1 VPTSRIKTFWVP
13 IIAGICLALGIIL
26 GFFFARRQSLNSPNS
41 NTANNPLLYL
51 SALLESYYVDPLPA
65 DSIYQYSVEG
75 ILNHLDPHTHYIQ
88 AKELQALNEPLEG
101 SFYGLGIVY
110 FSFLDTLYVGE
121 ILQGSPAQKIG
132 LQAGDQLIAINNIP
146 IRSNDYADS
155 VIRENIQREKTQVIQ
170 LLVRNAKGITRTVRC
185 TPNKIQRSSIRA
197 QVMLDSVCGLIA
209 IESFSE
215 TTPQEFHDALKQLKQ
230 EGLKKLIIDV
240 RANPGG
246 YMDAVA
252 QIADELISGNDTLFY
267 TRDQTGKQALMA
279 GQAGLFETGPLIILL
294 DEESASAS
302 EILAG
307 VVQDYDRGQV
317 FGKRSFGKGLVQEQF
332 DLPNGDAIRITTAR
346 YYLPS
351 GRFIQRPYQ
360 ALSHQA
366 YFNSELASDTNQQTP
381 FYTRLLHRNVW
392 SGRGIEPD
400 KEIDAYQRIEDI
412 PDNVFIRKTVFDLY
426 HQQQNELPAFNSLQ
440 AMRQQAHIP
449 LQWLN
454 TLKQSQSKLPDSL
467 QFLCSKQTPYL
478 TQLALAEWANVV
490 FGHNGQVMFS
500 WPHDVVLREAL
511 HSFRNNNKLFSY

>member
-1 VPTSRIKTFWVP
+1 MPTSRIKTFWVP
-13 IIAGICLALGIIL
+13 IIAGICLVLGITL
-26 GFFFARRQSLNSPNS
+26 GFFFARRQSLNDPNNDLAS
-41 NTANNPLLYL
+41 NPLLYL
-51 SALLESYYVDPLPA
+51 SALLELYYVDPLPA
-65 DSIYQYSVEG
+65 DSIYQYGVEG

-88 AKELQALNEPLEG
+88 AKELQALNEPLQG
-101 SFYGLGIVY
+101 SFYGLGIIY

-121 ILQGSPAQKIG
+121 ILQGSPAQNIG
-132 LQAGDQLIAINNIP
+132 LQVGDQLIEINQTP
-146 IRSNDYADS
+146 IRANEYADS
-155 VIRENIQREKTQVIQ
+155 VLRKNIQREKTQVIK
-170 LLVRNAKGITRTVRC
+170 LLVRNAKGITKTVIC
-185 TPNKIQRSSIRA
+185 TPKKIERSSIRA
-197 QVMLDSVCGLIA
+197 HVMLDSCSGLIA

-215 TTPQEFHDALKQLKQ
+215 TTAQEFHDALKQLKQ

-252 QIADELISGNDTLFY
+252 QIADELISGKDTLFY
-267 TRDQTGKQALMA
+267 TRDQSGKEALMA
-279 GQAGLFETGPLIILL
+279 GQAGLFETGPLIVLL

-351 GRFIQRPYQ
+351 GRFIQRPYD

-366 YFNSELASDTNQQTP
+366 YFNSELSLDTAHRIP
-381 FYTRLLHRNVW
+381 SFTRRLHRKVW

-400 KEIDAYQRIEDI
+400 VDINTYEHIEDV
-412 PDNVFIRKTVFDLY
+412 PDNLFIRKTVFDLVN
-426 HQQQNELPAFNSLQ
+426 QQQKEIPSFNSLQ
-440 AMRQQAHIP
+440 AMRQQARLP
-449 LQWLN
+449 QQWLTALN
-454 TLKQSQSKLPDSL
+454 QAQRKLPDSVR
-467 QFLCSKQTPYL
+467 FWGSKQTPYL

-500 WPHDVVLREAL
+500 WPHDAVLREAL
-511 HSFRNNNKLFSY
+511 NSFKKNNTLFAY

>member
-1 VPTSRIKTFWVP
+1 VPTSRIKTYWIPF
-13 IIAGICLALGIIL
+13 IAGICLVSGITI
-26 GFFFARRQSLNSPNS
+26 GFFLAQRPNT
-41 NTANNPLLYL
+41 NAVDGKQATNPLLYL
-51 SALLESYYVDPLPA
+51 SALLASYYVDPLPG
-65 DSIYQYSVEG
+65 DSLYRYGVEG
-75 ILNHLDPHTHYIQ
+75 ILNHLDPHTHYIK
-88 AKELQALNEPLEG
+88 ASELQALNEPLEG

-110 FSFLDTLYVGE
+110 YSFLDTLYVGE
-121 ILQGSPAQKIG
+121 ILQGSPAEKIG
-132 LQAGDQLIAINNIP
+132 LQAGDQLLKINNIP
-146 IRSNDYADS
+146 IRANEYADS
-155 VIRENIQREKTQVIQ
+155 LIRKNIQRKKPHPIHLV
-170 LLVRNAKGITRTVRC
+170 VRNARGITKTVLC

-197 QVMLDSVCGLIA
+197 HVMLDSVCGVIA

-215 TTPQEFHDALKQLKQ
+215 TTAQEFHNALKQLKQ
-230 EGLKKLIIDV
+230 DGLKKLIIDV
-240 RANPGG
+240 RGNPGG

-279 GQAGLFETGPLIILL
+279 AQVGLFESGPLIILL

-366 YFNSELASDTNQQTP
+366 YFNNELASDTAHQTP
-381 FYTRLLHRNVW
+381 SYTRRLHRIVW

-426 HQQQNELPAFNSLQ
+426 HQQQQELPAFNSLQ

-449 LQWLN
+449 LQWLS
-454 TLKQSQSKLPDSL
+454 TLNQAQSKLPDSL
-467 QFLCSKQTPYL
+467 QFLCSKQIPYL

-500 WPHDVVLREAL
+500 WPHDAVLREAL
-511 HSFRNNNKLFSY
+511 HSFRKNNKLFSY